1 MQSAADF
8 KRIVIIGA
16 TGSGKTTFAR
26 DVAARGGHAFYDLD
40 DFHWLPGWQWRD
52 RDEFVRL
59 AADMAAGDTWVV
71 SGNYSLVRP
80 QVWSRATMIV
90 WLDYPF
96 LLVFWRLLRRSLR
109 RLVDKRPIC
118 NGNTENLRQFLSKD
132 SIMVWLFKS
141 YGKHKKQY
149 AEIFSG
155 GGEAGLYPQAVY
167 IRLTS
172 PDAAAKWLQTLPAD
186 APLSPLSDPS

>member
-1 MQSAADF
+1 MQTAPPL

-26 DVAARGGHAFYDLD
+26 EVAARGGHAFFDLD
-40 DFHWLPGWQWRD
+40 DFHWLPGWQVRD
-52 RDEFVRL
+52 RAEFTRM
-59 AADMAAGDTWVV
+59 AADMAAGDQWVV

-80 QVWSRATMIV
+80 QVWGRATAIV

-96 LLVFWRLLRRSLR
+96 YLVFWRLLRRSIM
-109 RLVDKRPIC
+109 RLFDKRPIC
-118 NGNTENLRQFLSKD
+118 NGNTENLGQFLSRH

-141 YGKHKKQY
+141 YWKHKKQY
-149 AEIFSG
+149 ADIFSG
-155 GGEAGLYPQAVY
+155 GGDAGLYAAAAY

-172 PDAAAKWLQTLPAD
+172 PAAAAQWLATLPAVTTSS
-186 APLSPLSDPS
+186 ASS